1 MSRLRIGVLGGGQL
15 GRMMALAGYPLD
27 LLFSFYESTHNCP
40 AAALG
45 DVFGDAEN
53 SSTSLDA
60 FIESADVFTYE
71 FENIPAAWVERI
83 AAKKPVYPGVRSLAT
98 SQNRLNEKKLFSR
111 LNIPSAAFAEI
122 NSETDLHNAVQ
133 TLGLPLVIKTV
144 TMGYD
149 GKGQFLLKD
158 AAQTSTAW
166 AQLGAQAP
174 LIAEEFVR
182 FERELSIIAVRA
194 RDGSSVCY
202 PLTENTHHHGILS
215 HSIAPAPNV
224 QAETQ
229 LTAERYITAMLQ
241 ELDHVGAFTVE
252 LFETANGLRVNE
264 TAPRVHNSGHWS
276 IEGAHCSQFE
286 NHVRAV
292 AGLPLG
298 STACEKPTAMINII
312 GQHPATAAVLKQ
324 TDAHLHLYGKTE
336 REGRKLGHIT
346 LTANSHDELLTR
358 IRHIA
363 DVLPNAMA
371 LPRSHQS

>member
-27 LLFSFYESTHNCP
+27 LLFSFYESTPACP

-45 DVFGDAEN
+45 AVFGDADN
-53 SSTSLDA
+53 STQSLDA
-60 FIESADVFTYE
+60 FIDSADVFTYE

-83 AAKKPVYPGVRSLAT
+83 AARKPVYPGVKSLAT
-98 SQNRLNEKKLFSR
+98 SQNRLNEKKLFAH
-111 LNIPSAAFAEI
+111 LDIPSAAFAEI
-122 NSETDLHNAVQ
+122 NSEADLQSAVA

-158 AAQTSTAW
+158 SAQIGQAW
-166 AQLGAQAP
+166 AQLGVQAP

-182 FERELSIIAVRA
+182 FKRELSIIAVRA

-202 PLTENTHHHGILS
+202 PLTENTHHTGILS
-215 HSIAPAPNV
+215 HSIAPAPEV
-224 QAETQ
+224 QAATQ
-229 LTAERYITAMLQ
+229 LTAERYVTAILQ

-252 LFETANGLRVNE
+252 LFETADGLRVNE
-264 TAPRVHNSGHWS
+264 TAPRVHNSGHWT

-298 STACEKPTAMINII
+298 STVCEKPTAMINII
-312 GQHPATAAVLKQ
+312 GQHPSTAAVLQQ
-324 TDAHLHLYGKTE
+324 TDAHLHLYGKSE

-346 LTANSHDELLTR
+346 LTAGNHNELMER

-363 DVLPNAMA
+363 DALPNPMA
-371 LPRSHQS
+371 LPRQK